1 MSATSVVGTFETCQQ
16 ALGMSAYQGRPEV
29 TGTLSKRRESPN

>member
-16 ALGMSAYQGRPEV
+16 ALGMSAYQGK
-29 TGTLSKRRESPN
+29 TGSDRYTVKTSRIT